1 MMSCP
6 AVDVVALGGVRR
18 EALALQ
24 GDGVQSE
31 VDQHADVVR
40 SHHDVGVR
48 HQFQELAAD
57 RGDGVDNPRGGST
70 AAP

>member
-1 MMSCP
+1 MISCP
-6 AVDVVALGGVRR
+6 AFDVVALAGVRG

-24 GDGVQSE
+24 RDGVQSE
-31 VDQHADVVR
+31 VDQDADIVR
-40 SHHDVGVR
+40 GQHDVGVR

-57 RGDGVDNPRGGST
+57 RCDGVDTPRGGST